1 MPRFRIPLVLAI
13 AAAVA
18 SLVAA
23 SALGAIVKRID
34 STVTLAKKN
43 PFHGHVSSPNGGC
56 EQVRTVKVFK
66 KRHGPDGH
74 YDSTTTDNDG
84 KWSNPGDAERNL
96 LRQGHAPEGGR
107 RRHDLRL
114 QARRLAH
121 AALRRRWGRLLARRR
136 EPRAPGSLRAPRTES
151 G

>member
-66 KRHGPDGH
+66 KRHGPNGL
-74 YDSTTTDNDG
+74 YNSTTTDNDG
-84 KWSNPGDAERNL
+84 KWSIPATPAEPSTPRS
-96 LRQGHAPEGGR
+96 RAGR
-107 RRHDLRL
+107 RAPP
-114 QARRLAH
+114 ARSSSAGPTSRPRGTS
-121 AALRRRWGRLLARRR
+121 AAVGAATSRATRAAGARQ
-136 EPRAPGSLRAPRTES
+136 PQGASN
-151 G
+151 